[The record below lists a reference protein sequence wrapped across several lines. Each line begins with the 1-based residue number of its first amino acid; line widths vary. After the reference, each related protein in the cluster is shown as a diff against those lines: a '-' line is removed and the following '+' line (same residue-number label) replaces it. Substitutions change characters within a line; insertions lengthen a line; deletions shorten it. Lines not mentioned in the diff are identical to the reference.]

1 MKNSRIYKIL
11 LPFFLM
17 MFITNYVFADDISPL
32 DDNFDIYEV
41 LEDAESIETNS
52 SSSELPTINSR
63 AYVVIDR
70 KSNTVLVGK
79 NENQKKK
86 MASTT
91 KIMTALIV
99 IENCD
104 LSETVEISK
113 KSASTGGSRLGLK
126 TGDKITVYDLLYGL
140 MMRSGNDSAVALAEH
155 TAGSISIF
163 ADLMNQKAVELGLSN
178 THFVTP
184 HGLDEDEH
192 YTTAYELALLSNY
205 AMNNEIFAK
214 IVGTKNYTITI
225 NGYPKTLTNTNEL
238 LGSLNGV
245 YGIKTGFTNGANRCL
260 VTCCKRGEMDLI
272 CVVLGADTK
281 KYRTTDSI
289 KLLEYSF
296 SNFKY
301 VNIEEMVSNY
311 FETWKENNKNS
322 FTINKGISSY
332 LDLKYEDLE
341 HSTIPIRNDLV
352 DKFQFYITCD
362 YILDSPISKG
372 TSIGTITLSLEDKTI
387 YSGNIITDS
396 DVEKK
401 SIFDYMLYFYK
412 NFYNIFDDFGD
423 GEKMIFLR
431 PQIHKNYFLFYI
443 FFYVFNY
450 ISYCNNFFSITV
462 WNFYIKFFF

>member
-113 KSASTGGSRLGLK
+113 KSASTRGSRLGLK

-155 TAGSISIF
+155 TAGSISNF

-362 YILDSPISKG
+362 YVLDSPISKG

-423 GEKMIFLR
+423 GEKMIFS
-431 PQIHKNYFLFYI
+431 PSPNP
-443 FFYVFNY
+443 
-450 ISYCNNFFSITV
+450 
-462 WNFYIKFFF
+462 

>member
-1 MKNSRIYKIL
+1 MKSSRIYKIL

-155 TAGSISIF
+155 TAGSISNF

-362 YILDSPISKG
+362 YVLDSPISKG
-372 TSIGTITLSLEDKTI
+372 TSFGTITLSLEDKTI

-401 SIFDYMLYFYK
+401 SIFDYMIYFYK
-412 NFYNIFDDFGD
+412 NYYNIFDDIGD
-423 GEKMIFLR
+423 GEKMIFS
-431 PQIHKNYFLFYI
+431 PSPKP
-443 FFYVFNY
+443 
-450 ISYCNNFFSITV
+450 
-462 WNFYIKFFF
+462 